1 MQCWVGIVLGSVLVA
16 VRMVLGI
23 AVGSLS
29 AVLAGCC
36 FRMFYIGLYGFVL
49 VTKVASVFERRRLKH
64 EVAVLICCRCALK
77 SKMVSGVNAGMI
89 QRVQNCIIDVCF
101 VPLTPCLAS
110 VRDAKSIQR

>member
-23 AVGSLS
+23 LVGSLG

-36 FRMFYIGLYGFVL
+36 LGLYGFVL
-49 VTKVASVFERRRLKH
+49 VTKVASVLERRRLDNEREH

-89 QRVQNCIIDVCF
+89 QSVQNCIIDVCF